1 MQVLIVEEV
10 DEQAIECNEIKLVAF
25 RPTKRALCFE
35 EDTQFEEAK
44 KRLKDLDIKFEL
56 L

>member
-10 DEQAIECNEIKLVAF
+10 DEQAIECDEIKLVAF
-25 RPTKRALCFE
+25 RPTMRALYFKQ
-35 EDTQFEEAK
+35 DSRFEEAK
-44 KRLKDLDIKFEL
+44 KRLKDLGVTYEL

>member
-10 DEQAIECNEIKLVAF
+10 DEQAIECDEIKLVAF

-44 KRLKDLDIKFEL
+44 KRFKDLDLKFDL

>member
-10 DEQAIECNEIKLVAF
+10 DEQAIECDEIKLVAF

-44 KRLKDLDIKFEL
+44 NRLKDLGIEFEL

>member
-10 DEQAIECNEIKLVAF
+10 DEQAIECDEIKLVAF

-44 KRLKDLDIKFEL
+44 KRVKDLGIKYEL

>member
-1 MQVLIVEEV
+1 M
-10 DEQAIECNEIKLVAF
+10 
-25 RPTKRALCFE
+25 RALCFE

-44 KRLKDLDIKFEL
+44 KRLKDLGIKFEL